1 MPLLTENPAGPSD
14 ELMPQTKAPAR
25 LVWIAAAIIAVL
37 AVAGLISGLRQ
48 TPAGGLGV
56 FGVGA
61 EDSPVVDST
70 SAEQAK
76 PLAGDKWSTLSG
88 SQMSSAAQAAPS
100 AAASASP
107 PSDQAAAQ
115 KSAAADQA
123 PEAAPKPQP
132 APAPSPSTATSSQ
145 PDSMQN
151 YY

>member
-1 MPLLTENPAGPSD
+1 MPLLTENPVGASD
-14 ELMPQTKAPAR
+14 DLMPRISVSPR
-25 LVWIAAAIIAVL
+25 LVWTVAAIIAVL

-88 SQMSSAAQAAPS
+88 SQMSSAAQTAQS
-100 AAASASP
+100 AAASAAP
-107 PSDQAAAQ
+107 PSDQSAAQ
-115 KSAAADQA
+115 KSAAADEA
-123 PEAAPKPQP
+123 PDAAPKPQA